1 MSGKHFQASWQNISG
16 DVMAKQKKK
25 GSSFIIFLLVCI
37 IVALSGKIVYETA
50 LEFLYPKKYTEY
62 VEYYAEEYGI
72 DETLIYAVIRTES
85 GFDPEAVS
93 DADAIGLMQMTEETF
108 DWLTMKTGEDY
119 EFNDLFTPEV
129 SIKYG
134 TYFLS
139 VLQNEYAITETV
151 IAAYHAGMG
160 NVSSWLDNPEYS
172 DDGQNLKNIPI
183 SDTAHYVDK
192 VMSAMDFY
200 YKIYTEE

>member
-1 MSGKHFQASWQNISG
+1 
-16 DVMAKQKKK
+16 MAKQKKK
-25 GSSFIIFLLVCI
+25 GTSFIIFLLVCI
-37 IVALSGKIVYETA
+37 ITVLGGKIAYEA
-50 LEFLYPKKYTEY
+50 SLEFLYPKEYTQL
-62 VEYYAEEYGI
+62 VEFYAEEYGI
-72 DETLIYAVIRTES
+72 NETLIYSVIRTES
-85 GFDPEAVS
+85 GFDPMAVS
-93 DADAIGLMQMTEETF
+93 DADAIGLMQMTEDTF
-108 DWLTMKTGEDY
+108 DWLQMKTGESYDF
-119 EFNDLFTPEV
+119 EDLFTPEI

-183 SDTAHYVDK
+183 SDTAHYVNK
-192 VMSAMDFY
+192 VMSAMDYY